1 MISGKPRDIVTSH
14 LREDTRILASVLAMR
29 RIFDHPMY
37 SIYLCIYSG
46 LMDSI
51 SHGDDLVSC
60 LVIFKREDLR
70 VMFKLWTAEI
80 EGDRNVYIEHAVHEL
95 EKQGKSPFH
104 LIKDAKTW
112 CRVPFTLHDR
122 AAFRMSTVELPAPP
136 PGESASVK

>member
-1 MISGKPRDIVTSH
+1 MSGKFRDIVTSH

-29 RIFDHPMY
+29 RVFDHPMY

-46 LMDSI
+46 LLDSI
-51 SHGDDLVSC
+51 SHGDDLVTC

-80 EGDRNVYIEHAVHEL
+80 EGDRNAYIEQAVQEL

-122 AAFRMSTVELPAPP
+122 AAFRMSTVELPNPTA
-136 PGESASVK
+136 ESAANT